1 MTKVL
6 NRPLHIHTNETAAL
20 KVNDT
25 TVINSSG
32 QVVADITAPA
42 GSIGTAELASLAVTA
57 AKIAAD
63 AVETAKIKD
72 GNVTTAKLAADAV
85 DGTKLA
91 DDAVSLE
98 HLDPAITPSHLI
110 KFAGTHSYGGGGTSD
125 AATVTGVA
133 ATDIVFATIKAS
145 TNAASI
151 VKAVPTTNT
160 VTFHFS
166 TDPGASTEVFYQ
178 VINAAA

>member
-1 MTKVL
+1 MALQTK
-6 NRPLHIHTNETAAL
+6 NYDPAQAYGAEIDTANIGAGEI
-20 KVNDT
+20 VT
-25 TVINSSG
+25 
-32 QVVADITAPA
+32 AD
-42 GSIGTAELASLAVTA
+42 LDDDAVTNA
-57 AKIAAD
+57 
-63 AVETAKIKD
+63 
-72 GNVTTAKLAADAV
+72 
-85 DGTKLA
+85 KLA

-98 HLDPAITPSHLI
+98 NLDAGITPSHLV
-110 KFAGTHSYGGGGTSD
+110 KYAGTHSYGGGGTSD

-145 TNAASI
+145 TNAVSI

-166 TDPGASTEVFYQ
+166 ADPGASTEVFYQ